1 MVNRMVAM
9 EMDQQITPNMSKEI
23 HRTKFNKKTL
33 GYPKPIDDL
42 IVSIYTDRMILDIRN
57 E

>member
-1 MVNRMVAM
+1 MVNRMLTM
-9 EMDQQITPNMSKEI
+9 EVDQQITPNMSKEI
-23 HRTKFNKKTL
+23 YQTKFNKKTL

-42 IVSIYTDRMILDIRN
+42 IVSIYTDRMILDIQN